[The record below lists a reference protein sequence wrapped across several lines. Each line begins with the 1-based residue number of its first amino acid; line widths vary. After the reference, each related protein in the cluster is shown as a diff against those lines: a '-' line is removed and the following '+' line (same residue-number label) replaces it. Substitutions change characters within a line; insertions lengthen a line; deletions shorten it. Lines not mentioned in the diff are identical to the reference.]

1 MSRKPAHYGHIL
13 GRIIVIL
20 GASLAAAPS
29 PAADYYV
36 GKSVDLIVGN
46 YPGGGFDIY
55 ARTVARH
62 LGRNIPGNPT
72 IVVKNMP
79 GAGSAKAGYQVSTIA
94 PKDGLS
100 IGAITPGAI
109 IGPLLDDKP
118 DTNFDPLKVTYLGTA
133 NAGARICATYMTSKI
148 KRFDDALTHKM
159 LLGGVSPGDAVHDYA
174 YLIKRTTNAQIEVV
188 AGYKGTLDLALAMER
203 GEIDGVC
210 GWDWSSAKAQKP
222 DWIKEGKV
230 NILAQLGPTENEEL
244 TQKGVPT
251 IWKFMKDDAARK
263 VHEMVVSQQA
273 FTRPYFIATGT
284 PAELVTTL
292 RTAFAATM
300 RDPQFLAD
308 AEKMRIDIS
317 SLPGA
322 TVQELVTKL
331 YATPKDVAERAK
343 AAIRPDR

>member
-1 MSRKPAHYGHIL
+1 MSRKPANYSL
-13 GRIIVIL
+13 GSIIFVV
-20 GASLAAAPS
+20 GAGLVATPA
-29 PAADYYV
+29 PAADYYA
-36 GKSVDLIVGN
+36 GKSVDMIVGN

-55 ARTVARH
+55 ARAVARH
-62 LGRNIPGNPT
+62 LGRNIPGNPM

-133 NAGARICATYMTSKI
+133 NAGARICATYTTSKI
-148 KRFDDALTHKM
+148 KRFDDALNNKM

-174 YLIKRTTNAQIEVV
+174 YLVKRTTNAQIEVV

-222 DWIKEGKV
+222 DWIKDGKL
-230 NILAQLGPTENEEL
+230 NILAQLGPTENAEL

-284 PAELVTTL
+284 PAELVKTL
-292 RTAFAATM
+292 RTAFDATM

-308 AEKMRIDIS
+308 AEKIHIDVS
-317 SLPGA
+317 SLSGA
-322 TVQELVTKL
+322 TVQDLIVKL
-331 YATPKDVAERAK
+331 FATPKETVEQARK
-343 AAIRPDR
+343 AIRP

>member
-1 MSRKPAHYGHIL
+1 MSRKPAYYRL
-13 GRIIVIL
+13 GNIMLIV
-20 GASLAAAPS
+20 GALPTATPAA
-29 PAADYYV
+29 AADYYA
-36 GKSVDLIVGN
+36 GKSVDMIVGN

-55 ARTVARH
+55 ARAVARH

-79 GAGSAKAGYQVSTIA
+79 GAGSAKAGYQVSTVA

-133 NAGARICATYMTSKI
+133 NAGARICATYTTSKI
-148 KRFDDALTHKM
+148 KRFDDALNNKM

-174 YLIKRTTNAQIEVV
+174 YLLKRTTNAQIEVV

-222 DWIKEGKV
+222 DWIKDGKL
-230 NILAQLGPTENEEL
+230 NILAQLGPTENAEL

-292 RTAFAATM
+292 RTAFDATM

-308 AEKMRIDIS
+308 AEKIHIDVS
-317 SLPGA
+317 SLSGA
-322 TVQELVTKL
+322 TVQDLIVKL
-331 YATPKDVAERAK
+331 FATPKETIEQARK
-343 AAIRPDR
+343 AIRP

>member
-1 MSRKPAHYGHIL
+1 MSRKPAYYSL
-13 GRIIVIL
+13 GSIIFAV
-20 GASLAAAPS
+20 GAGLAATPA
-29 PAADYYV
+29 PAADYYA
-36 GKSVDLIVGN
+36 GKSVEMIVGN

-55 ARTVARH
+55 ARAVARH

-133 NAGARICATYMTSKI
+133 NAGARICATYTTSKI
-148 KRFDDALTHKM
+148 KRFDDALSNKM

-174 YLIKRTTNAQIEVV
+174 YLVKRTTNAHIEVV

-222 DWIKEGKV
+222 DWIKEGKL
-230 NILAQLGPTENEEL
+230 NILAQLGPTENAEL

-292 RTAFAATM
+292 RTAFDATM
-300 RDPQFLAD
+300 HDPQFLAD
-308 AEKMRIDIS
+308 AKKIHIDVS
-317 SLPGA
+317 SLSGA
-322 TVQELVTKL
+322 TVQDLIVKL
-331 YATPKDVAERAK
+331 FATPKETVEQARK
-343 AAIRPDR
+343 AIRP